1 MNVLNRFHVEK
12 KRYLEDIGN
21 LNDFEFPNPPNIV
34 VDWVNQI
41 TNQPQK
47 LVQQSRLSSIINTND
62 DIVSESK
69 STTNKNYT
77 NQSSD
82 KKNNTT
88 NDFHKVTGE
97 MSLEIGDI
105 NLQFQEPIK
114 KKKEIDESTCG
125 ESTLLFMNNQY
136 HTRSVGVTADLAILN
151 APIKRKRKFV
161 KSVSDESDQEQKP
174 KEEYTSMKKGTLLE
188 QKIIAPQFP
197 TTSTYN
203 ADNKYIKKSF
213 TDF

>member
-1 MNVLNRFHVEK
+1 MDFKEQHINEIKNMHLSNINVLKKQLDGCIDLLQDVLNRFHVEK
-12 KRYLEDIGN
+12 KRYLEDMGN

-34 VDWVNQI
+34 VDW
-41 TNQPQK
+41 
-47 LVQQSRLSSIINTND
+47 
-62 DIVSESK
+62 
-69 STTNKNYT
+69 NYT
-77 NQSSD
+77 KQSSD
-82 KKNNTT
+82 KKSNTT

-105 NLQFQEPIK
+105 NLQFKNPLKE
-114 KKKEIDESTCG
+114 KEIDESTCG
-125 ESTLLFMNNQY
+125 ESTLLFINNQY